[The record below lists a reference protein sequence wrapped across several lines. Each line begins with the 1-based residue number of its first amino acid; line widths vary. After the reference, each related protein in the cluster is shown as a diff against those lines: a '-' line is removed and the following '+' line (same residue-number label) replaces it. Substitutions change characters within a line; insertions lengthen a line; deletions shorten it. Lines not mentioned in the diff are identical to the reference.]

1 MKLNILLFLVFLGVV
16 LSSSM
21 PIKTTIDGAWK
32 LVYTGDQSSGT
43 SISEKDAS
51 GQVKFWADGC
61 FTFAGTYITDTLVMH
76 NYGWGTYKL
85 SDGTHYEESIIK
97 HNSFP
102 EIEGTT
108 IKMLIEIKNDTL
120 IQRWP
125 VDENWNLQKKYMIEK
140 YIRLN

>member
-1 MKLNILLFLVFLGVV
+1 
-16 LSSSM
+16 
-21 PIKTTIDGAWK
+21 
-32 LVYTGDQSSGT
+32 
-43 SISEKDAS
+43 
-51 GQVKFWADGC
+51 
-61 FTFAGTYITDTLVMH
+61 MH

-140 YIRLN
+140 YIRLK